1 MPLPEL
7 YVAERGGAV
16 SRASSGA
23 PATTTRSSNVTVMLT
38 AAPALYGPSAVGEDT
53 DRTVGVVVSITMFLL
68 EPSEPSADGAG
79 SARAAS
85 LPARSAIE
93 APAGRARADVVV

>member
-1 MPLPEL
+1 MPEL
-7 YVAERGGAV
+7 YVAARGGLVARPIV
-16 SRASSGA
+16 GA

-38 AAPALYGPSAVGEDT
+38 TAPALYGPFAVGEAT
-53 DRTVGVVVSITMFLL
+53 DRTVGVDVSITMFLL
-68 EPSEPSADGAG
+68 EPSESAEDGEG

-93 APAGRARADVVV
+93 APAGSVRSDIAV